1 MVRAVVAALALVVA
15 LPAAAQPDA
24 LAPKRAALKLE
35 STAPL
40 VISGRS
46 FAAREPV
53 VLIYFDADGS
63 SRVVTVRATRKGTF
77 RARFPIRLGRC
88 DAFTVRA
95 TGARGSRAVLQVE
108 RRCEKAKGPPK
119 QAPRET
125 SKPGKG

>member
-15 LPAAAQPDA
+15 LPATAQPDA

-40 VISGRS
+40 TISGRH
-46 FAAREPV
+46 FGVREPV
-53 VLIYFDADGS
+53 VLIYFDPDGS
-63 SRVVTVRATRKGTF
+63 SRVVALRATGKGTF
-77 RARFPIRLGRC
+77 KARFPIRVRRC

-119 QAPRET
+119 RAPRET
-125 SKPGKG
+125 PKTGEG